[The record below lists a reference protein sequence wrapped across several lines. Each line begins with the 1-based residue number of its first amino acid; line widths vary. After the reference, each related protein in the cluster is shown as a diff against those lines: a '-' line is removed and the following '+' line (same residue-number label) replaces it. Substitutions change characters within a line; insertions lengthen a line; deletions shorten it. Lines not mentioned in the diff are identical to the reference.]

1 MKKTY
6 TLTFALSFSIIST
19 VIAQV
24 PTAGRNYV
32 METVVKSADHK
43 TAASL
48 SSLPVDSA
56 NRSIQYLDGLG
67 RPLQSVQWQGSPL
80 KKDIVQTVVYD
91 ALGREE
97 LKYLPYAEQSGSDG
111 SFKASPLSSQAS
123 FYGTSSWDANVAKT
137 AYPFSRTVFE
147 ASPLNRVLE
156 QGAPGAVWQPYSSS
170 IANSGHTVR
179 MVQGANTTGEVAQ
192 WSVIS
197 GGAQTLGAYYG
208 AGKLYKSISKDENW
222 SSGKSGTVEE
232 FKDMEGRV
240 VLKRIWESES
250 VSLNT
255 YYIYDDYGNLRY
267 VVPPAV
273 TATSFSDTDA
283 NFTNYIYGYRY
294 DGRKRLIKKKV
305 PGKGWE
311 HMVYNKLD
319 QLVLSQDSVQRTSNQ
334 WSFVKYDAL
343 GRTIMTGLYTNAG
356 TWTTV
361 QALVEAHVV
370 LWEERD
376 NLGMATYG
384 TGYTNLAFPVSV
396 AYFHSLSYYDDYD
409 FFANTFG
416 QPNGTTQV
424 LASRTR
430 GLPTGTRTTVLGTGT
445 MLLTVNYYD
454 ADGRVV
460 TTKSENHLGGTD
472 VVDNNY
478 NFAGEL
484 TASTRTHTANSVTTT
499 IANTFTYDHMGR
511 KISTKENI
519 NSQGEVTLNRL
530 VYNEIGQL
538 INKKLHNELQNTSY
552 AYNERGWLKSSTSDQ
567 FSIALSY
574 NDGTLPQFNGN
585 IANQNWGT
593 ASSLPNIYTYDYD
606 KLNRLKS
613 GTSTGISMS
622 EVLTYDVMGNINTM
636 NRDAGGIATYSYS
649 GNQMTDISGG
659 GLTTGSYSY
668 DANGNAIIDGR
679 NSVTL
684 TYNHLNLPVTA
695 TKSGLSLAYTY
706 DATGKKLK
714 KVSSTAGT
722 TDYVNGIQYINGT
735 IDFIQTEEGRAVKDV
750 SDNYKYEY
758 NLSDHLGNVRYSFDI
773 YVGAVRRIQSDD
785 YYAFGLRKSVSPV
798 VLDNNYLYN
807 GKELQDELGQYDYG
821 ARFYDPVIGRWNVI
835 DPLAEVS
842 RRFSPY
848 VYGKNNPIMFI
859 DPDGMFDVHINGD
872 KADEATKQL
881 QASTSLK
888 LSRNEETGQIT
899 ATGKAKTDVDK
910 KLQEAINDKN
920 VDVRVDATSSNFTSD
935 GKWFVGG
942 AYGGSTVGKDGK
954 TYTNQTV
961 NPDMTSKI
969 DEFYGAKKGS
979 SIMHEVIESYIGGV
993 DSPGK
998 GGPTFDNTT
1007 PEFKAYKSAHDK
1019 TDGILTWHIVPEIS
1033 QDPKTGH
1040 LYINKPH
1047 PIMPKLNIELLINDL
1062 SKKK

>member
-1 MKKTY
+1 MKRII
-6 TLTFALSFSIIST
+6 LNFALAFSITSIA
-19 VIAQV
+19 IAQV

-43 TAASL
+43 TTASL

-56 NRSIQYLDGLG
+56 SRIIQYFDGLG
-67 RPLQSVQWQGSPL
+67 RPMQSVQWQGSPL

-123 FYGTSSWDANVAKT
+123 FYGSGSWDANVAKT

-156 QGAPGAVWQPYSSS
+156 QGAPGAVWQPYSGS

-255 YYIYDDYGNLRY
+255 YYIYDDFGNLRY

-273 TATSFSDTDA
+273 TATSFTETGDT
-283 NFTNYIYGYRY
+283 NFSNYIYGYHY
-294 DGRKRLIKKKV
+294 DGRKRLIEKKV
-305 PGKGWE
+305 PGKGWD

-356 TWTTV
+356 TWATV

-484 TASTRTHTANSVTTT
+484 TASIRTHTANSVTTT
-499 IANTFTYDHMGR
+499 IANSFTYDHMGR
-511 KISTKENI
+511 KVSTKENI
-519 NSQGEVTLNRL
+519 NSQGEVTLNRF

-538 INKKLHNELQNTSY
+538 KQKSLHSTDGTSFYQNTKL
-552 AYNERGWLKSSTSDQ
+552 AYNERGWMRNSTSGE
-567 FSIALSY
+567 FSMKLGYDTLS
-574 NDGTLPQFNGN
+574 TPQYNGN
-585 IANQNWGT
+585 ISTQLWGSGT
-593 ASSLPNIYTYDYD
+593 SFPNAFGYQYD
-606 KLNRLKS
+606 KLNRLTN
-613 GTSTGISMS
+613 GTSTGIAMS
-622 EVLTYDVMGNINTM
+622 EALTYDVMGNIASLS
-636 NRDAGGIATYSYS
+636 RDNATAGVYGYT
-649 GNQMTDISGG
+649 GNQLNSITSGP
-659 GLTTGSYSY
+659 LATGSYYY
-668 DANGNAIIDGR
+668 DGNGNATTDGR
-679 NSVTL
+679 NGVTL

-706 DATGKKLK
+706 DASGQKLR
-714 KVSSTAGT
+714 KVSSTLGT
-722 TDYVNGIQYINGT
+722 TDYVDGIQYKNDGT
-735 IDFIQTEEGRAVKDV
+735 IDFVQTEEGRAVNN
-750 SDNYKYEY
+750 SGTYTYQY

-773 YVGAVRRIQSDD
+773 YAGAVRPLQQDN
-785 YYAFGLRKSVSPV
+785 YYAFGLRHSTTAGT
-798 VLDNNYLYN
+798 NNYLYN

-821 ARFYDPVIGRWNVI
+821 ARFYDPTIGRWNSV
-835 DPLAEVS
+835 DPSSEQGGQESLTQ
-842 RRFSPY
+842 Y
-848 VYGKNNPIMFI
+848 QYGMNNPVRYT
-859 DPDGMFDVHINGD
+859 DPDGRCPTCPIFWAMDLYQAAKYKVTSVLGFKTYADGAVAKVRNDVQ
-872 KADEATKQL
+872 KQDPDYV
-881 QASTSLK
+881 K
-888 LSRNEETGQIT
+888 NVPEKVR
-899 ATGKAKTDVDK
+899 K
-910 KLQEAINDKN
+910 INDKGN
-920 VDVRVDATSSNFTSD
+920 DIKAYTKVIQ
-935 GKWFVGG
+935 GG
-942 AYGGSTVGKDGK
+942 AEIMDNASTAMGALMGGVQGTFSLSSTTGNVATKE
-954 TYTNQTV
+954 V
-961 NPDMTSKI
+961 NLLTSAEEKSIRNYEKNIVEHTEKLEQYKLNPMKFDNKGTLQNAPKELQSKI
-969 DEFYGAKKGS
+969 IAGRVNKLEKEIEKFKDNIKKIQQNGNQ
-979 SIMHEVIESYIGGV
+979 
-993 DSPGK
+993 K
-998 GGPTFDNTT
+998 
-1007 PEFKAYKSAHDK
+1007 
-1019 TDGILTWHIVPEIS
+1019 
-1033 QDPKTGH
+1033 
-1040 LYINKPH
+1040 
-1047 PIMPKLNIELLINDL
+1047 
-1062 SKKK
+1062 